1 MELLCQSKQ
10 DALSFR
16 EAMAYHRT
24 NPLFDRIV
32 APFFVM
38 LKHVA
43 LFQGKRTRVHVLARA
58 LPTLAIHRTQAQRC
72 GL

>member
-43 LFQGKRTRVHVLARA
+43 LFQGQRKRAHALDRA
-58 LPTLAIHRTQAQRC
+58 VPTHAIRRTQAQRS